1 MPWLGQELKRYCCA
15 SKVIK
20 IVLFIKMSC
29 RFLILLEEKFLL
41 FQILFFIGQTT
52 VLYSVCIALTLLGYI
67 FLSLSNADVRLAKEL
82 KIECSYENKVNRTN
96 STKLR
101 NELKLLRQVL
111 LDNSLVGLSPSRS
124 SSFISRPRWDIS
136 IISKIRD

>member
-1 MPWLGQELKRYCCA
+1 M
-15 SKVIK
+15 
-20 IVLFIKMSC
+20 VLST
-29 RFLILLEEKFLL
+29 FLECSFL
-41 FQILFFIGQTT
+41 QILIFIGQTWF
-52 VLYSVCIALTLLGYI
+52 LYAVCIALILLGYI
-67 FLSLSNADVRLAKEL
+67 FLSFSNADVRLAKEL
-82 KIECSYENKVNRTN
+82 KIECRYENKVNRTN

-136 IISKIRD
+136 IISKIRNWQLQSIHFSVLIVWGQIWQKWVGYQRNF

>member
-1 MPWLGQELKRYCCA
+1 M
-15 SKVIK
+15 
-20 IVLFIKMSC
+20 VLSISLEC
-29 RFLILLEEKFLL
+29 SFL
-41 FQILFFIGQTT
+41 QILIFIGQTWF
-52 VLYSVCIALTLLGYI
+52 LYAVCIALILLGYI
-67 FLSLSNADVRLAKEL
+67 FLSFSNADVRLAKEL

-124 SSFISRPRWDIS
+124 SSFISKPRWDIS
-136 IISKIRD
+136 IISKSSVVVFFPTTSYTLLFHCKRLSPESRYYVVD